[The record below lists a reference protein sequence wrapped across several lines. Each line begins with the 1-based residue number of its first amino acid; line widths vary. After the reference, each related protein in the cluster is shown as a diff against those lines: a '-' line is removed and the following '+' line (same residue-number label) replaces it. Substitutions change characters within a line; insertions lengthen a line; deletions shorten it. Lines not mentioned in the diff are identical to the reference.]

1 MPVCWNWQTRR
12 TQNPLMATSCGFD
25 PHHRHHGKARQTIW
39 FGALFCTTPIS
50 HAYFYSYN
58 AKNYLCLGL
67 IPMLNKS
74 SPLIV
79 RLKLRLAPYKFC
91 NLYRFLQRFYRIRLP
106 CTKSGLL
113 WHTILEYY
121 ATEGFMNL
129 ILSDRALPVPE
140 VCRASSEFFDLSQ
153 MRIAHCLGC
162 FGC

>member
-1 MPVCWNWQTRR
+1 
-12 TQNPLMATSCGFD
+12 
-25 PHHRHHGKARQTIW
+25 
-39 FGALFCTTPIS
+39 
-50 HAYFYSYN
+50 
-58 AKNYLCLGL
+58 
-67 IPMLNKS
+67 MLNKS

-140 VCRASSEFFDLSQ
+140 VCGPLQNFLIFPQ
-153 MRIAHCLGC
+153 
-162 FGC
+162 